1 MKLPFLKN
9 KRNRMAEHR
18 DPMSIGLS
26 DLEEHCA
33 GELMDAIG
41 SKDIKAFRSA
51 IEALVSNCF
60 EEERQENDGK

>member
-1 MKLPFLKN
+1 
-9 KRNRMAEHR
+9 MAEHR